1 MLTEIDTILTNYL
14 NEKNCRWCSVSIRNV
29 FRKSY
34 DDNKDSIDCLKKAVE
49 FFIENT

>member
-1 MLTEIDTILTNYL
+1 MLTEIDSNLTNYL
-14 NEKNCRWCSVSIRNV
+14 NEKSCRWCSASVRSV